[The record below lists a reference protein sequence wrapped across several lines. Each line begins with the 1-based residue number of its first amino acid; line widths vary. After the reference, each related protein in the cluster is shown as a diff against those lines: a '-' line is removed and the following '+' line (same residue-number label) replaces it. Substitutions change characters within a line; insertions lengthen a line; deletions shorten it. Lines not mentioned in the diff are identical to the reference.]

1 MSLKKVSL
9 FYLGIGLLSGLII
22 LNSYFLYLNPSN
34 PILTAKRK
42 MASLSKGE
50 QYIGRLQLWQI
61 YAQAGDWDSAAK
73 LEPQLDPV
81 DYSYYKDSHQPEIVK
96 KNLNQLMTKP
106 NKTPD
111 DWIQL
116 SQYYLLIGNTTKA
129 RDALTQAQ
137 KLDPVRTDL
146 ESLIQLFP
154 LQP

>member
-1 MSLKKVSL
+1 MSFKKVSL
-9 FYLGIGLLSGLII
+9 FYLSIGLLSGLII
-22 LNSYFLYLNPSN
+22 LNSYFFYLNPSN
-34 PILTAKRK
+34 PILAAKWK
-42 MASLSKGE
+42 MSSLSKGE
-50 QYIGRLQLWQI
+50 QYTGRLQLWQI
-61 YAQAGDWDSAAK
+61 YAQAGDWDNAAK
-73 LEPQLDPV
+73 LESQLDND

-116 SQYYLLIGNTTKA
+116 SQYYLLIGNTIKA
-129 RDALTQAQ
+129 REALTQAQ

>member
-61 YAQAGDWDSAAK
+61 YAQAGDWAGAAK
-73 LEPQLDPV
+73 LEPQLDLS

-116 SQYYLLIGNTTKA
+116 TQYYLLIGNTTKA